1 MFGANLVT
9 SARFASSSGPGANG
23 WLNITHNPEEPTKWL
38 KDDEFRVNVLVRLGC
53 PIAESPAPCV
63 LCSGMASADIYGVH
77 PMACRCGL
85 HNTAHNAL
93 VHKISHYATGAL
105 MQPLCEQYCF
115 GTMAHLRA
123 DILFRANIGSHQV
136 AADVAIISPFATH
149 NIVAAASAPG
159 AAATAYEEV
168 KTDKYADAAELVG
181 LTFVPLV
188 VDTLGSWGEAATP
201 LLTRIAVAYGRRFD
215 MSRSLATRV
224 VRSGISLCLM
234 ADIAAIL
241 LACPRSQN
249 VRREE

>member
-1 MFGANLVT
+1 
-9 SARFASSSGPGANG
+9 
-23 WLNITHNPEEPTKWL
+23 
-38 KDDEFRVNVLVRLGC
+38 
-53 PIAESPAPCV
+53 
-63 LCSGMASADIYGVH
+63 
-77 PMACRCGL
+77 
-85 HNTAHNAL
+85 
-93 VHKISHYATGAL
+93 